1 MKCPK
6 CDYISFDHLT
16 SCKKC
21 GFVFKKSSSSETL
34 VSFKSPISDSK
45 TGGEEIDQAKRPPD
59 VSKTVASIQASLNEI
74 EADEHEDNKNS
85 SKEKS
90 DKIEFDGVQHQN
102 SDTSVEE
109 SKKFPTFDEIDWKE
123 SVSLS
128 SDKLNLDSGDLAGEE
143 GEKKEEIRFED
154 EKPGVSDEKTEK
166 LREELERMGKELKQI
181 EEEPEKSKPEYP
193 SEHPDASFDLS
204 TVRKGGFWIRFIAIT
219 IDNIILNI
227 LSFILIF
234 IGLIALGLGPSGFEE
249 LEGERIFSFL
259 VPFYIFNII
268 ITIAYYT
275 YFHGSTGQTPGKMI
289 CRLKVVCL
297 NGEPLGYGKA
307 FLRWIGYIISS
318 FIFCLGFLWAA
329 WDKNKQAWHDKI
341 VGTYVIRI

>member
-21 GFVFKKSSSSETL
+21 GFVFKKSRSSETL
-34 VSFKSPISDSK
+34 VSFKSPLSDSK
-45 TGGEEIDQAKRPPD
+45 TGGEELDQTKRPPD

-74 EADEHEDNKNS
+74 EADEHEDNKNL

-90 DKIEFDGVQHQN
+90 DKIECGGVQHQN

-109 SKKFPTFDEIDWKE
+109 SKKFPAFDEIDWKE

-128 SDKLNLDSGDLAGEE
+128 SDTLNLDSGDLAGEE

-154 EKPGVSDEKTEK
+154 EKPGVSDETTEK

-181 EEEPEKSKPEYP
+181 EEEPESSEPEYP
-193 SEHPDASFDLS
+193 SEHPDASFNLS

-219 IDNIILNI
+219 MDNIILNI
-227 LSFILIF
+227 LSFVLIV
-234 IGLIALGLGPSGFEE
+234 IGLIALGLGSSGFDE
-249 LEGERIFSFL
+249 LKGERIFSFL
-259 VPFYIFNII
+259 VPFYIFNTI
-268 ITIAYYT
+268 ITIVYYT

-289 CRLKVVCL
+289 CRLKVVRL